1 MIYEYIVVG
10 GGASGLM
17 FASSVKSKNSLLL
30 EGSPSF
36 GTKLLISGG
45 GHCNITHGGSIK
57 DFIDCYGDSGKRIR
71 TCLYKHN
78 NLELIKLLED
88 NGVETYANDED
99 KIFPVS
105 MKARDILDIFISK
118 AKANGW
124 TLRANAKVTDIEETG
139 ETIIVTTEDQ
149 SFEARNVVIATG
161 GITYPKT
168 GSDGS
173 MFEILRSLGVEVTEL
188 QSVLA
193 PLTPVGYPY
202 AELAGIA
209 FPDAVVTT
217 GVGKKNRHSYR
228 DAVLFTHKDLSGPA
242 ILNISRYTPE
252 GTEFTINYIPDVEDP
267 FKVLVGKVASSHASY
282 ANIVADAFGLP
293 KRFAEIIVTRA
304 QGTRKA
310 TASRDGISL
319 KGIVELLTND
329 RFVVETR
336 GDNGMVTMGG
346 VSLKEIS
353 TSTMELK
360 NHPGIHVIG
369 EALDIDGIT
378 GGYNLQFAYSSAMA
392 AATRNQNC

>member
-1 MIYEYIVVG
+1 
-10 GGASGLM
+10 M
-17 FASSVKSKNSLLL
+17 FASQLKNNKTLLL

-57 DFIDCYGDSGKRIR
+57 DFVDCYGEAGRRIR
-71 TCLYKHN
+71 TCLYKHS

-88 NGVETYANDED
+88 NGIATYANEEN

-105 MKARDILDIFISK
+105 MRARDILDLLISR

-124 TLRANAKVTDIEETG
+124 SLHANAKVKAITEQG
-139 ETIIVTTEDQ
+139 ETILVHTEDETY
-149 SFEARNVVIATG
+149 EARRVVIATG

-173 MFEILRSLGVEVTEL
+173 MFEILKSLGIEVTEL
-188 QSVLA
+188 HSVLA
-193 PLTPVGYPY
+193 PLTPEGYPY
-202 AELAGIA
+202 GELAGIA

-217 GVGKKNRHSYR
+217 GTTKKDRHTFR
-228 DAVLFTHKDLSGPA
+228 DALLFTHKDLSGPA

-252 GTEFTINYIPDVEDP
+252 GTEFSINYIPDVADP
-267 FKVLVGKVASSHASY
+267 FKELVAAVASSHANY
-282 ANIVADAFGLP
+282 ANIVADTFGVP
-293 KRFAEIIVTRA
+293 KRFAEIIVSRA

-319 KGIVELLTND
+319 KCIVELLTND
-329 RFVVETR
+329 LFIVKER

-346 VSLKEIS
+346 VSLKGIS

-360 NHPGIHVIG
+360 NHPGIYVIG
-369 EALDIDGIT
+369 EALDVDGIT

-392 AATRNQNC
+392 ASS